1 MSTKLRTQVR
11 TTATPPRRARPPRV
25 KEPTAPAGHRKAQER
40 RPTVLIA
47 DADPLAARVVRD
59 ALREGARFAIPGVAK
74 DGREAVELA
83 RHYRPDLALVEIAL
97 PELDGLTTIRRI
109 AEVAPEVRVV
119 VFSQH
124 DREDVQLDA
133 LRAGAVGFIS
143 KRAGVDRLPHALKAV
158 IEGEAAISRR
168 LTMRIVD
175 LLRMLPDNGI
185 GIRPVRSNLTP
196 REWEVL
202 DLISQG
208 KDTRE
213 IADDLILSEDTIYSH
228 VKSLLRKLGVH
239 SRKEAVE
246 VAKKLREPLVG
257 LAGAPPREQ
266 VSQ

>member
-1 MSTKLRTQVR
+1 MSTKLSTPVMR
-11 TTATPPRRARPPRV
+11 TATRSAGENEPMATARP
-25 KEPTAPAGHRKAQER
+25 RKAPDS

-47 DADPLAARVVRD
+47 DSDPLAARVVRD
-59 ALREGARFAIPGVAK
+59 VLREEAQFAIPGVAK

-83 RHYRPDLALVEIAL
+83 QHYRPDLALVEIAL
-97 PELDGLTTIRRI
+97 PELDGISTIRRI

-175 LLRMLPDNGI
+175 LLKMLPDDGI
-185 GIRPVRSNLTP
+185 GIRPVRSDLTP

-213 IADDLILSEDTIYSH
+213 IADELILSEDTIYSH

-239 SRKEAVE
+239 SRAEAVE
-246 VAKKLREPLVG
+246 AAKKLREPLVG
-257 LAGAPPREQ
+257 LAGATAPEQ
-266 VSQ
+266 IPG